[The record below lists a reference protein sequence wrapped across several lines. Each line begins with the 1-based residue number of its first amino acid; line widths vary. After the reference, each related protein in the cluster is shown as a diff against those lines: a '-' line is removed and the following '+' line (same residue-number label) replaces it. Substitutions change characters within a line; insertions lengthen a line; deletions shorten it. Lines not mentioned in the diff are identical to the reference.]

1 MTADM
6 TAVSEEHDRALE
18 RLRAALAEQDRL
30 TDRYEAAMGTSAELS
45 ANVRLQ
51 AASEEVRARDAW
63 LKWTEDEDY
72 RGLEAEPSEL
82 ERELEHALGP
92 VC

>member
-6 TAVSEEHDRALE
+6 TAVSEEHDSALE

-63 LKWTEDEDY
+63 LKWVEDEDY